1 MKRDVFSTYHPLIN
15 FMYFVVVIGCS
26 MFVMHPIFLFLSV
39 VGGFSYYFYLKRNK
53 AVKTALWMML
63 PVFLISAVINPLFSH
78 EGMTILWYFSSGN
91 PLTLESIIYGLASG
105 LMIVCVLNWF
115 SCYQVVMTSDKFIYL
130 FGKIIPALSLILSMV
145 FRFVPKF
152 KTQIIKISDSQKCIG
167 RDVTNGN
174 VLERAHHGMKI
185 LSIVTTWA
193 LENSVETA
201 DSMRSRGYGLRGRT
215 NFSKYRFDTRDKMMG
230 LVIAVLGLA
239 VTGGIIGKTVS
250 FLYYPMI
257 LVNQNTAGAV
267 IVYLCYGVLCMLPLT
282 VNIIEDI
289 KWHYLKSKI

>member
-26 MFVMHPIFLFLSV
+26 MFVMHPVFLCLSGI
-39 VGGFSYYFYLKRNK
+39 GGFAYYFYLKRMK

-63 PVFLISAVINPLFSH
+63 PVFLISSVVNPLFTH
-78 EGMTILWYFSSGN
+78 EGVTILGYFQSGN

-105 LMIVCVLNWF
+105 VMIVCVLNWF

-130 FGKIIPALSLILSMV
+130 FGKIIPAMSLILAMV

-152 KTQIIKISDSQKCIG
+152 KNQIVKISDSQKCIG

-174 VLERAHHGMKI
+174 VLERSHHGMKI

-215 NFSKYRFDTRDKMMG
+215 NFSKYRFDTRDKMMSLMIAVPG
-230 LVIAVLGLA
+230 LVVI
-239 VTGGIIGKTVS
+239 GGIIGKTVN

-257 LVNQNTAGAV
+257 LVNQNTAGAFL
-267 IVYLCYGVLCMLPLT
+267 VYFLYGGLCMLPLT

>member
-267 IVYLCYGVLCMLPLT
+267 IVYFCYGVLCMLPLT